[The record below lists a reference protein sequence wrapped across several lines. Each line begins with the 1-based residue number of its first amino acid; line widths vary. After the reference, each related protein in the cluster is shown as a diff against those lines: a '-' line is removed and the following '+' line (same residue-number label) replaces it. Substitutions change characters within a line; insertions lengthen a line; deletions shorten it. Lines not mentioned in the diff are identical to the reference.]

1 MILPVRVSF
10 IAFAIFSR
18 HTVTRYRFIVP
29 DVGMYFFR
37 LFCIFSLCAGSTF
50 RTPYL
55 GEVKVTPLSGFSDPT
70 NL

>member
-1 MILPVRVSF
+1 MIVLD
-10 IAFAIFSR
+10 
-18 HTVTRYRFIVP
+18 T
-29 DVGMYFFR
+29 
-37 LFCIFSLCAGSTF
+37 CALLWLTLDPGKF